1 MKLIAISGKI
11 GVGKDILSAK
21 MFEYL
26 KGKGIKYEHL
36 KFAGG
41 LKQVASIL
49 TGGDLEDQY
58 SDEGKERMIDELG
71 MTNGTL
77 QQVLGTILRE
87 KLHPNIWVFTVLHFV
102 RDNPDT
108 VCVISDCRF
117 KNEADL
123 IKKNGG
129 VIIRL
134 NRKNRNI
141 GKRDPNHISETDLDL
156 YEDFDLVIDN
166 DGTVE
171 EMVEKAFAFLNFKNI
186 FI

>member
-21 MFEYL
+21 IFEYL
-26 KGKGIKYEHL
+26 KGKGIKHEHL
-36 KFAGG
+36 KFAANV
-41 LKQVASIL
+41 KQMVSIL

-58 SDEGKERMIDELG
+58 SDEGKEKMVDELG

-77 QQVLGTILRE
+77 QQVIGTLLRE
-87 KLHPNIWVFTVLHFV
+87 KLHPDIWTFQVLKFA

-117 KNEADL
+117 RNEADL
-123 IKKNGG
+123 IKQNGG

-141 GKRDPNHISETDLDL
+141 GKRNPNHISETDLDN
-156 YEDFDLVIDN
+156 YENFDLVIDN

-171 EMVEKAFAFLNFKNI
+171 EMIEKAFTFLKF
-186 FI
+186 

>member
-11 GVGKDILSAK
+11 NSGKDFLAEKIFA
-21 MFEYL
+21 YL
-26 KGKGIKYEHL
+26 TSKKIKYEHL

-41 LKQVASIL
+41 LKPVASIL

-87 KLHPNIWVFTVLHFV
+87 KLHPNIWIFPVLHFV

-117 KNEADL
+117 QNEANL
-123 IKKNGG
+123 VKKNGG

-166 DGTVE
+166 DDTVE
-171 EMVEKAFAFLNFKNI
+171 EMIEKAFTFLNFNKEE
-186 FI
+186 

>member
-11 GVGKDILSAK
+11 NSGKDELACKI
-21 MFEYL
+21 FEYL
-26 KGKGIKYEHL
+26 KRKGIKYEHL
-36 KFAGG
+36 KFASG
-41 LKQVASIL
+41 LKQMVSIL

-58 SDEGKERMIDELG
+58 SDGGKEKVVDELG

-77 QQVLGTILRE
+77 QQVVGTLLRE
-87 KLHPNIWVFTVLHFV
+87 KLHPDIWTFPVLKFARV
-102 RDNPDT
+102 NPDT

-117 KNEADL
+117 QNEADL
-123 IKKNGG
+123 IKQNGG

-141 GKRDPNHISETDLDL
+141 GKRNPNHISETDLDD
-156 YEDFDLVIDN
+156 YKNFDLVIEN

-171 EMVEKAFAFLNFKNI
+171 EMIQKAFTFLDFK
-186 FI
+186 

>member
-1 MKLIAISGKI
+1 MNLIAISGKY
-11 GVGKDILSAK
+11 GVGKDLLSAK
-21 MFEYL
+21 IFEYL
-26 KGKGIKYEHL
+26 KGKRIKYEHL
-36 KFAGG
+36 KFAANV
-41 LKQVASIL
+41 KQMVSIL

-58 SDEGKERMIDELG
+58 SDEGKEKLVDELG

-77 QQVLGTILRE
+77 QQVVGTLLRE
-87 KLHPNIWVFTVLHFV
+87 KLHPDIWTFPVLKFA

-117 KNEADL
+117 RNEADL

-141 GKRDPNHISETDLDL
+141 GKRNPNHISETDLDN
-156 YEDFDLVIDN
+156 YENFDLIIDN
-166 DGTVE
+166 YGTVE
-171 EMVEKAFAFLNFKNI
+171 EMIEKAFTFLDFK
-186 FI
+186 

>member
-11 GVGKDILSAK
+11 NSGKDELSGK
-21 MFEYL
+21 IFEYL
-26 KGKGIKYEHL
+26 NAQGIRYAHL
-36 KFAGG
+36 KFAAN
-41 LKQVASIL
+41 LKLMASVL

-58 SDEGKERMIDELG
+58 SDDGKEKMVDELG
-71 MTNGTL
+71 MSNGTL

-87 KLHPNIWVFTVLHFV
+87 KLHPDIWIFPVLKFA

-117 KNEADL
+117 QNEAKL
-123 IKKNGG
+123 IKEAGG

-141 GKRDPNHISETDLDL
+141 GTRDPNHISETDLDT
-156 YEDFDLVIDN
+156 YQNFDLVIDN

-171 EMVEKAFAFLNFKNI
+171 EMIKRAFAFLNFK
-186 FI
+186 